1 MARVVGRQD
10 LTFSCHAPRSA
21 PTACRFT
28 VDDSKS
34 RGIFDGNCRIVPS
47 LSAPGFCNAEA
58 KSGFLAGMPDV
69 SSYYNGGGLTYTYAS
84 TGELKSF
91 KAAFGTKLQ
100 HDFGSFKADFE
111 VISDG
116 KVRDVFIPF
125 SSFSNKWSASTGEPT
140 TACSSAHPEVCPTA
154 KSLSEIGAVGIWAE
168 GVAGQFHVELLKISA
183 TNGTTVAADKNIVEL
198 AQSVPT
204 LSTLV
209 TAVVAAN
216 LTGVLSS
223 PGPFTVFAPNNDAFS
238 HVPADLLKHLL
249 EPAHIAELQE
259 VLELHVVAG
268 AVYAA
273 DLKNDEKIKTVN
285 SLGLEVKLA
294 FDKVFILVDGGSIF
308 DGAEVIA
315 ADNVASNGVV
325 HIINRVLLPT
335 HGPAPG
341 PTPTPPPAPAAKNI
355 VELAQSVPTLSTL
368 VTAVVAAN
376 LTGVLSSPGPFTVF
390 APNNDAFAKVPAD
403 ILKHLLEPRNIAELQ
418 EVLELHVVAGAVYA
432 ADLKDHEKIKTVN
445 GLELEARLEDS
456 KVFIEVAREHSGTH
470 GDYAEVI
477 AADNVASN
485 GVVHIIDHVL
495 YPMRGQQRRLRGSA

>member
-1 MARVVGRQD
+1 M
-10 LTFSCHAPRSA
+10 
-21 PTACRFT
+21 
-28 VDDSKS
+28 DDSKS

-183 TNGTTVAADKNIVEL
+183 TNGTTVAA
-198 AQSVPT
+198 APT
-204 LSTLV
+204 
-209 TAVVAAN
+209 
-216 LTGVLSS
+216 
-223 PGPFTVFAPNNDAFS
+223 
-238 HVPADLLKHLL
+238 
-249 EPAHIAELQE
+249 
-259 VLELHVVAG
+259 
-268 AVYAA
+268 
-273 DLKNDEKIKTVN
+273 
-285 SLGLEVKLA
+285 
-294 FDKVFILVDGGSIF
+294 
-308 DGAEVIA
+308 
-315 ADNVASNGVV
+315 
-325 HIINRVLLPT
+325 
-335 HGPAPG
+335 
-341 PTPTPPPAPAAKNI
+341 KNI

-495 YPMRGQQRRLRGSA
+495 YPLRGQQRRLRGSA